1 MGRKQ
6 PEEGYDPEDTCVFI
20 NVKRGDVLKQCQSK
34 VKTRRTQMC
43 RRHNHLI
50 FHDEDGE
57 LKSAQ
62 KKLRKQLRKD
72 PTRGISPGLRPEPQ
86 PDEKRGRKKSRQAPK
101 GADLGSRD
109 REGTSST
116 ESDDPKYDGHIDE
129 DADESGHI
137 HNKGPSSLDRAL
149 LKKVDEVA
157 TPPPETV
164 PKGTDATPEVSRK
177 EKKKKKSKKR
187 QDTPDEADIPES
199 GEDDEGHETE
209 TADEKEAVLEEE
221 PEPTD
226 PLDATI
232 DSRTEALRFMFLAGI
247 VGVVEFAEQIIS
259 RHTPLNLTGMS
270 MVLAGTPG
278 IKDIIYSVAE
288 DLAPSFADPEQ
299 MTPTKQLGMWVA
311 LSAFAALKRN
321 TMMAPA
327 PASAPSV
334 PVGTATDTPASQ

>member
-1 MGRKQ
+1 
-6 PEEGYDPEDTCVFI
+6 
-20 NVKRGDVLKQCQSK
+20 
-34 VKTRRTQMC
+34 MC

-157 TPPPETV
+157 TPPPETA
-164 PKGTDATPEVSRK
+164 PEAEVSRK
-177 EKKKKKSKKR
+177 EKKKKKKSKKR
-187 QDTPDEADIPES
+187 QASAPEFAREQAPDDAP
-199 GEDDEGHETE
+199 EGHDTDTE
-209 TADEKEAVLEEE
+209 DAAEATTGEEE
-221 PEPTD
+221 VELEVPLETKGD

-327 PASAPSV
+327 SPPGTSP